1 MAGRSFEADSVEHK
15 SEFRIAN
22 QRRYQHQSAFRWL
35 VSHCGFQ
42 RWILLVSV
50 SFHFFSVGAHSLSYV
65 YIGDAAAEI
74 LTPTR
79 ADGMLHYGALVLA
92 VLFIGGLSGLVAEIM
107 LETVAQRLGRDAREE
122 LYVSLLAKSQTYH
135 DRQRVGDIM
144 ARATEDINQLIMM
157 VNPGFLFVVEIGLG
171 LILPIVTIAT
181 ISAQLILV
189 PVVFLGIYYLT
200 GRWYLNQLLPVSQE
214 QRRGYGLMNA
224 VLEEAIN
231 GIEVVKASSQEISE
245 RQKFRQS
252 AKFYRDLFAKQ
263 GRLEARYFPMFFYA
277 IALGLAFFHGFWLL
291 ERGAL
296 SIPQMITFMGLMA
309 LLRFPVFEGIFA
321 FTFLLMGYA
330 SAERILKVIVARADM
345 DENAEGHRAELYG
358 EIVFEDVYFGFEG
371 HAMLRDVSFR
381 IAPGETVAIVG
392 QTGSGKTTLTE
403 LINRTYDVERG
414 RILID
419 GVDVREWNLTAL
431 RSQISKIE
439 QDVFLFKRSIAENIA
454 FGTPSAARAQVEGAA
469 RAAQAHDFILGF
481 QNGYET
487 EVGSRGV
494 TLSGGQRQ
502 RIALA
507 RAFLSDPRILILDDS
522 TSAIDSET
530 EDEIQRAIRRAQE
543 GRTTLLITHR
553 LSQIRWA
560 DHILVLEDGELIGAG
575 RHDDLLRSCEVYRR
589 IFTRY
594 ELALPELEQA

>member
-1 MAGRSFEADSVEHK
+1 MSSRFIEAASVEHK
-15 SEFRIAN
+15 SEFRVAN
-22 QRRYQHQSAFRWL
+22 QRKYQHQNAFRWL
-35 VSHCGFQ
+35 MSHCYFQ
-42 RWILLVSV
+42 HWLLLISA
-50 SFHFFSVGAHSLSYV
+50 SFHFISVGAHSVSYLF
-65 YIGDAAAEI
+65 IGKAAGEI
-74 LTPTR
+74 LAPTR
-79 ADGMLHYGALVLA
+79 EDGMLYYGAIVLV
-92 VLFIGGLSGLVAEIM
+92 VLFVGGASSLFAELM

-144 ARATEDINQLIMM
+144 ARATEDINQLILM
-157 VNPGFLFVVEIGLG
+157 VNPGLLFVIEICLG
-171 LILPIVTIAT
+171 LILPIITMAT
-181 ISAQLILV
+181 ILGQLVLV
-189 PVVFLGIYYLT
+189 PSVFLVIYFFV
-200 GRWYLNQLLPVSQE
+200 GRWYLRQMLPVSQG
-214 QRRGYGLMNA
+214 QRHSYGLMTA

-231 GIEVVKASSQEISE
+231 GIEVVKACSRELSE
-245 RQKFRQS
+245 RHKFRQS
-252 AKFYRDLFAKQ
+252 AKAFRDMFAKQ
-263 GRLEARYFPMFFYA
+263 GRLEARYLPMFFYA
-277 IALGLAFFHGFWLL
+277 IALGVALFHGFWLL
-291 ERGAL
+291 QQGTL
-296 SIPQMITFMGLMA
+296 SISQLITFMGLMA

-345 DENAEGHRAELYG
+345 DENAKGHQAELRG
-358 EIVFEDVYFGFEG
+358 EIEFENVHFGFEG

-381 IAPGETVAIVG
+381 VAPGETVAIVG

-403 LINRTYDVERG
+403 LINRTYDVDRG

-419 GVDVREWNLTAL
+419 GIDVREWNLTAL

-439 QDVFLFKRSIAENIA
+439 QDVFLFKRSIEENIA
-454 FGTPSAARAQVEGAA
+454 FGTPSAMHAQIEDVARS
-469 RAAQAHDFILGF
+469 AQAHDFILGF
-481 QNGYET
+481 KDGYET

-522 TSAIDSET
+522 TSAIDSQT
-530 EDEIQRAIRRAQE
+530 EDEIQRAIRKAQE

-560 DHILVLEDGELIGAG
+560 DHILVLEEGELIGAG
-575 RHDDLLRSCEVYRR
+575 QHDELLRSCEVYRR

-594 ELALPELEQA
+594 ELALPELEEV